1 MLTSKKIGSVA
12 VDSGQIMV
20 GDPCYLRDFKSDE
33 FRSKRI
39 YVKSRESDDGI
50 KLLDDKLE
58 YGIDFNHYE
67 EVIERYGKTMNE
79 LNSTGEW
86 ELVQYKPSGDYS
98 YNGACQATC
107 SPSQAGQL
115 GDGLAVVATSGFGDG
130 FYPVHATFLDG
141 RVQSITVTFFT
152 DDDDDETL
160 APDEDYS

>member
-20 GDPCYLRDFKSDE
+20 GDPCYLHGFKSDE
-33 FRSKRI
+33 FKDERI
-39 YVKSRESDDGI
+39 YLKFRDAGAGTRLV
-50 KLLDDKLE
+50 DDKLQ
-58 YGIDFNHYE
+58 YRVDFDNYNDVID
-67 EVIERYGKTMNE
+67 RYGKTMNE
-79 LNSTGEW
+79 LLRVGDF
-86 ELVQYKPSGDYS
+86 ELVEREPSGDYS

-115 GDGLAVVATSGFGDG
+115 GEGLAVVATSGFGDG

-152 DDDDDETL
+152 DDE
-160 APDEDYS
+160 DEDYS